1 MNIFK
6 RKSKKR
12 SARAKPTVEQEFKK
26 MDLKIRKIA
35 HKQLVDLAMVNPEV
49 KRQLIEREFGIK
61 IPEWDPSKEAIEK
74 IHKVITDKA
83 ANTIESNPKLV
94 DNLSQ
99 GLIKKY
105 ALDLGIRTNDAPGT
119 PFERTIQQIGQYQ
132 KIKEALGFKDTNSVW
147 DTIKNPQ
154 VVLEFFGLAAQVIS
168 MIRSDAKPSELI
180 YVVTVDGKDTEMT
193 EEEYNAYK
201 QRGTMA
207 TSSKASHTA
216 GVLTEEAPKA
226 IQRDDDKPGYGIQP
240 IVFPTPQK
248 VAQL

>member
-61 IPEWDPSKEAIEK
+61 IPEWDPLKEEKEK
-74 IHKVITDKA
+74 IHKVIMDKA
-83 ANTIESNPKLV
+83 ADKIESNPKLV
-94 DNLSQ
+94 DNLSH
-99 GLIKKY
+99 GLIQKY
-105 ALDLGIRTNDAPGT
+105 ALELGIQSSDSPKT
-119 PFERTIQQIGQYQ
+119 PFERELQQIEQYRE
-132 KIKEALGFKDTNSVW
+132 IKERLGFKDNNSIW
-147 DTIKNPQ
+147 DSFKNPQ
-154 VVLEFFGLAAQVIS
+154 VIMGLLGLAAQVTS
-168 MIRSDAKPSELI
+168 MIRSDPKPSELI

-226 IQRDDDKPGYGIQP
+226 IQSDDDKPGYGIQP